1 MKSKTFFITGIDTNI
16 GKSIATGWMA
26 KYLLDKNIR
35 VITQKLIQ
43 TGCHRF
49 SEDIEI
55 HRQLMGISFQEPD
68 LEEITCPYL
77 FSYPCSPHLA
87 AEIDQQE
94 IDPGFIKT
102 CTQKLE
108 SEYQIVLLEGAGG
121 IMVPITRKLLTIDY
135 IEQNKYPV
143 ILVTSSRLGSLN
155 HTLLTLEACFV
166 RNIEVAGIVY
176 NRFQESDKQI
186 SDDFIQTIQEY
197 LNRVNKKIPFAT
209 MNDLANGMNVDF
221 GNIFNK
227 SKYFTSILS
236 VR

>member
-43 TGCHRF
+43 TGCHGF
-49 SEDIEI
+49 SEDIKI
-55 HRQLMGISFQEPD
+55 HRQLMGISFQKLD
-68 LEEITCPYL
+68 LEGITCPYF

-94 IDPGFIKT
+94 IDPGFIQT

-121 IMVPITRKLLTIDY
+121 IMAPITRKLLTIDY

-155 HTLLTLEACFV
+155 HTLLTLEACFA

-227 SKYFTSILS
+227 KEYLTSILS